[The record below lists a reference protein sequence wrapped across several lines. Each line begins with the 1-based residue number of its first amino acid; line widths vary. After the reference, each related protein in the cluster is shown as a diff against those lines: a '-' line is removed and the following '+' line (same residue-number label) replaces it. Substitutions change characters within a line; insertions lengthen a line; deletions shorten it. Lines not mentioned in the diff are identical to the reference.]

1 MVASRME
8 WTQEPGPWTGATID
22 VRRDG
27 ARTGDDGPRTSLLL
41 MFVQPN
47 PFRFP
52 SPLSLVLDVYTYPT
66 KVETKIIY

>member
-41 MFVQPN
+41 MFVQP
-47 PFRFP
+47 F
-52 SPLSLVLDVYTYPT
+52 SLDLAGTRRIHTRIRRKSKPKLY
-66 KVETKIIY
+66 INL

>member
-41 MFVQPN
+41 MFVQP
-47 PFRFP
+47 F
-52 SPLSLVLDVYTYPT
+52 SLDLALVLDVYTYPT